1 MLAPR
6 PEIISCTVISF
17 LVQYDALA
25 ALILFV
31 FLALSTLFFVCFALG
46 SEEMFIAEDAGSS
59 SRFAMLMILFLDLI
73 LWLLL
78 LLSAICAD
86 AVNTIEC
93 ANASVSM
100 LMFIL
105 SDFNF
110 MMKWCEDSRLEVTEI
125 TIK

>member
-6 PEIISCTVISF
+6 PEIISCTVISS

-25 ALILFV
+25 ALILLV
-31 FLALSTLFFVCFALG
+31 FLALSTLLFVCFALG

-59 SRFAMLMILFLDLI
+59 SRFAMLMILFVDLI

-78 LLSAICAD
+78 LLSAIC

-105 SDFNF
+105 LDFNF